1 MARHQFIMSNL
12 NIKFIMHILPF
23 MAIFGA
29 DDRSSISGLGV
40 YISRSIVGPYNDN
53 TFSDSKNVPAASV
66 GFSSRLWLSNLPIH
80 VGVGLSPKIWEI
92 KRKQGAT
99 KKTTINKV
107 NYVDLWT
114 RFSFK
119 TMKYIIFSDLNVGT
133 YINGKRFIEESD
145 ASFQEL
151 KTITE
156 EEISI
161 DEFGMDFGIS
171 FGLGYQIDKLQ
182 VNLKYIRGLSE
193 PSEDIKFYGT
203 VFSLGYGF

>member
-1 MARHQFIMSNL
+1 MSNF
-12 NIKFIMHILPF
+12 NIKLIVHIIPF
-23 MAIFGA
+23 LATLGA
-29 DDRSSISGLGV
+29 DDKSNISGLGV
-40 YISRSIVGPYNDN
+40 YISRSVVGPYDDN
-53 TFSDSKNVPAASV
+53 TLSDLKNVPAVGV
-66 GFSSRLWLSNLPIH
+66 GFSSRLWLSNFPIH

-92 KRKQGAT
+92 KRKQGGT
-99 KKTTINKV
+99 KKITINKV

-114 RFSFK
+114 RLSFK
-119 TMKYIIFSDLNVGT
+119 TMKFILFSDLNVGT
-133 YINGKRFIEESD
+133 YINGNRYIEESD

-156 EEISI
+156 EDISI

-193 PSEDIKFYGT
+193 PSEDIKFYGL
-203 VFSLGYGF
+203 VLSLGYEF

>member
-1 MARHQFIMSNL
+1 MSIF
-12 NIKFIMHILPF
+12 NIKFIMHILPYI
-23 MAIFGA
+23 ATLGA
-29 DDRSSISGLGV
+29 DDESNLSGMGV
-40 YISRSIVGPYNDN
+40 YISRSIVGPYDDN
-53 TFSDSKNVPAASV
+53 TLWDLKNVPAVGV
-66 GFSSRLWLSNLPIH
+66 GFSSRLWLNNLPIH
-80 VGVGLSPKIWEI
+80 VGVGLSPKIWEM
-92 KRKQGAT
+92 KKKQGDT
-99 KKTTINKV
+99 KKITINKV

-114 RFSFK
+114 RLSFK
-119 TMKYIIFSDLNVGT
+119 TMKFILFSDLNVGT
-133 YINGKRFIEESD
+133 YINGNRYIEESD

-156 EEISI
+156 EDVSI

-203 VFSLGYGF
+203 VLSLGHEF

>member
-1 MARHQFIMSNL
+1 MSNF

-23 MAIFGA
+23 IATLGA
-29 DDRSSISGLGV
+29 DDKSNISGLGV
-40 YISRSIVGPYNDN
+40 YISRSIVGPYGDN
-53 TFSDSKNVPAASV
+53 TFLESKNVPAVGA
-66 GFSSRLWLSNLPIH
+66 GFSSRLWLNNLPIH

-92 KRKQGAT
+92 KRKLGAT
-99 KKTTINKV
+99 KKITINKV
-107 NYVDLWT
+107 NYVDLWM
-114 RFSFK
+114 RLSFN
-119 TMKYIIFSDLNVGT
+119 TLNCIIFSDLNVGT

-151 KTITE
+151 KTITKE
-156 EEISI
+156 DISI

-171 FGLGYQIDKLQ
+171 FGLGYQINKLQ

-203 VFSLGYGF
+203 VFSIGHEF

>member
-1 MARHQFIMSNL
+1 
-12 NIKFIMHILPF
+12 MHILPF
-23 MAIFGA
+23 LATLNA
-29 DDRSSISGLGV
+29 DDKSNISGLGV
-40 YISRSIVGPYNDN
+40 YISRSIVGPYDDN
-53 TFSDSKNVPAASV
+53 TLLDLKNVPAVGV

-92 KRKQGAT
+92 KRKQGDT
-99 KKTTINKV
+99 KKITINKV

-114 RFSFK
+114 RLSFK
-119 TMKYIIFSDLNVGT
+119 TMKFILFSDLNVGT
-133 YINGKRFIEESD
+133 YINGNRYIEESD

-156 EEISI
+156 EDISI

-193 PSEDIKFYGT
+193 PSEDIKFYGL
-203 VFSLGYGF
+203 VLSLGYEF

>member
-1 MARHQFIMSNL
+1 MQ
-12 NIKFIMHILPF
+12 ILPF
-23 MAIFGA
+23 IAILGA
-29 DDRSSISGLGV
+29 DDKSNISSLGV
-40 YISRSIVGPYNDN
+40 YISRSIVGPYDDN
-53 TFSDSKNVPAASV
+53 TLWDLKNVPAVGV
-66 GFSSRLWLSNLPIH
+66 GFSSRLWLNNLPIH
-80 VGVGLSPKIWEI
+80 VGVGLSPKIWEM
-92 KRKQGAT
+92 KKKQGDT
-99 KKTTINKV
+99 KKITINKV

-114 RFSFK
+114 RLSFK
-119 TMKYIIFSDLNVGT
+119 TMKFILFSDLNVGT
-133 YINGKRFIEESD
+133 YINGNRYIEESD

-156 EEISI
+156 EDISI

-203 VFSLGYGF
+203 VLSLGYEF

>member
-1 MARHQFIMSNL
+1 M
-12 NIKFIMHILPF
+12 
-23 MAIFGA
+23 
-29 DDRSSISGLGV
+29 
-40 YISRSIVGPYNDN
+40 
-53 TFSDSKNVPAASV
+53 
-66 GFSSRLWLSNLPIH
+66 
-80 VGVGLSPKIWEI
+80 GVGLSPKIWEI
-92 KRKQGAT
+92 KRKQGGT
-99 KKTTINKV
+99 KKITINKV

-114 RFSFK
+114 RLSFK
-119 TMKYIIFSDLNVGT
+119 TMKFILFSDLNVGT
-133 YINGKRFIEESD
+133 YINGNRYIEESD

-156 EEISI
+156 EDISI

-203 VFSLGYGF
+203 VLSLGYEF

>member
-1 MARHQFIMSNL
+1 
-12 NIKFIMHILPF
+12 MHILPY
-23 MAIFGA
+23 IVTLGA
-29 DDRSSISGLGV
+29 DDESNLSGMGV
-40 YISRSIVGPYNDN
+40 YISRSTVGPYDDN
-53 TFSDSKNVPAASV
+53 TLWDLKNVPAVGV

-80 VGVGLSPKIWEI
+80 VGVGLSPKIWEM
-92 KRKQGAT
+92 KRKQGDT
-99 KKTTINKV
+99 KKITINKV
-107 NYVDLWT
+107 NYVDLWM
-114 RFSFK
+114 RLSFSA
-119 TMKYIIFSDLNVGT
+119 MKCIIFSDLNVGT
-133 YINGKRFIEESD
+133 YINGKRYIEESD

-156 EEISI
+156 EDISI

-203 VFSLGYGF
+203 VLSLGYEF

>member
-1 MARHQFIMSNL
+1 MSNL

-29 DDRSSISGLGV
+29 DDRSNISGLGV
-40 YISRSIVGPYNDN
+40 YISRSIVGPYSDN
-53 TFSDSKNVPAASV
+53 SFSESKNVPAIGI

-99 KKTTINKV
+99 KKININKV

-114 RFSFK
+114 RLSFK
-119 TMKYIIFSDLNVGT
+119 TMKCIIFSDLYVGT
-133 YINGKRFIEESD
+133 YINGKRIIEESD

-171 FGLGYQIDKLQ
+171 FGLGFQIDKLH
-182 VNLKYIRGLSE
+182 VNLRYIRGFSE
-193 PSEDIKFYGT
+193 PLKDIKFYGT
-203 VFSLGYGF
+203 VYSLGYEF

>member
-1 MARHQFIMSNL
+1 MSNF

-23 MAIFGA
+23 LATLDA
-29 DDRSSISGLGV
+29 DDKSKISGLGV
-40 YISRSIVGPYNDN
+40 YISRSFVGPYEDN
-53 TFSDSKNVPAASV
+53 TFSDLKNVPAVGA

-92 KRKQGAT
+92 KRKQGDT
-99 KKTTINKV
+99 KKKTINKV
-107 NYVDLWT
+107 NYVDLWM
-114 RFSFK
+114 RLSFN
-119 TMKYIIFSDLNVGT
+119 TMKFILFSDLNVGT
-133 YINGKRFIEESD
+133 YINGNRYIEESD

-156 EEISI
+156 EDISI

-171 FGLGYQIDKLQ
+171 FGLAYQIDKLQ

-193 PSEDIKFYGT
+193 PSEDIKFYGI
-203 VFSLGYGF
+203 VLSLGYEF